1 MSNLSFSDI
10 VTSFTIWDFLSELSR
25 SFSQMDIYKAGI
37 IDSHGKFLKKPED
50 YKTDRERKA
59 GSAYNRLIV
68 VLKRALLTSS
78 DPLIRYTTTNP
89 MAALNALAEE
99 VESFGGDKQAFL
111 EYVMPLFEEGM
122 SVGGGGI
129 VGVSDTVGAQ
139 EDPTKQTNIVV
150 SPRAAKNHKRKVRRT
165 APHTGRTILESLLME
180 AKGRVVETTG
190 HMTHL
195 GDFLYYG
202 KPELAIKH
210 LNAVHTRF
218 MGRGTPNHKMSLKA
232 DGGMSIVIKKHKD
245 GTPAVAYKSGAAEFT
260 DEDQIRA
267 AGKEHFTRELI
278 PALKLA
284 KGLNLKPGTAVQGD
298 LLFTSGHQG
307 TIQPN
312 AITYHAPHGAEIGFA
327 PHSQY
332 STDGLNLHKTSS
344 HPDHSGLQ
352 AAGAFIPNLAITPKT
367 KLSLTGKRHKAVTS
381 SIAAAQKALAQKG
394 TTEFL
399 RKLPQDKKFHR
410 MLQEYSNHA
419 ARTSGER
426 TVEGLR
432 NFIPVHMAKASQKNL
447 SEKTKK
453 AMMDAFHKTI
463 ADNGHHLHNAFTAH
477 THINTAKHA
486 LLDQFGEHGDQFE
499 LKTTSGE
506 HEGFVSSMGRPGA
519 TETQAKFV
527 REGPNGFPAKNTE
540 NAIKRFGKAPE
551 A

>member
-10 VTSFTIWDFLSELSR
+10 VTSFTIWDFLSELSKPYT
-25 SFSQMDIYKAGI
+25 QMDIYKAGI
-37 IDSHGKFLKKPED
+37 IDSHGKFLKTPED
-50 YKTDRERKA
+50 YKTERERRA
-59 GSAYNRLIV
+59 GNSFHRLVV

-89 MAALNALAEE
+89 MAALNSLAEE
-99 VESFGGDKQAFL
+99 VDALGGNGQTFL
-111 EYVMPLFEEGM
+111 EQVMPLFEDGM

-129 VGVSDTVGAQ
+129 AGVGVPASKP
-139 EDPTKQTNIVV
+139 EDVV
-150 SPRAAKNHKRKVRRT
+150 VTPSAAKKHKKRVKAG
-165 APHTGRTILESLLME
+165 APHVGRRLLESLLME

-218 MGRGTPNHKMSLKA
+218 RGRGTPNHKMSLKA

-260 DEDQIRA
+260 HEDQIRA

-307 TIQPN
+307 TVQPN
-312 AITYHAPHGAEIGFA
+312 TITYHAPHGAEIGFA

-367 KLSLTGKRHKAVTS
+367 KLSLTGKRHKVVTS

-453 AMMDAFHKTI
+453 AMVDAFHKTI
-463 ADNGHHLHNAFTAH
+463 ADNGHHFHNAFTAH
-477 THINTAKHA
+477 AHINAAKHA
-486 LLDQFGEHGDQFE
+486 LLDQFAEHGDQFE

-527 REGPNGFPAKNTE
+527 REGPNGFSAKNTE